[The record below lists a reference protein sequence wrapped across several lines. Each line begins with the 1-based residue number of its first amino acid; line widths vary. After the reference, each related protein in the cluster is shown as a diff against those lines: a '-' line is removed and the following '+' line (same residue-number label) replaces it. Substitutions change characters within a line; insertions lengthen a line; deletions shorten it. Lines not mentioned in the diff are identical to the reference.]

1 MLVAF
6 VTSRSITRAER
17 TLRIRQHAIESSMNA
32 IIISS
37 GTKPNNPIEYINP
50 AFFQITGYT
59 SADATGRNWS
69 FLLGNE
75 HEQPGV
81 GEIFAAFREQNKG
94 HAVLRN
100 FRKDGSPFWNDL
112 YVAPVRDETG
122 KVTHFVSIMNDITET
137 KNYEKQLEHQNNY
150 DTLTE
155 LANNNLLRER
165 MKQAITYAR
174 RRKVVMVVA
183 LLDLDNFRLINE
195 SIGHKA
201 GDELLKI
208 VAGRIKSC
216 VRESDTVAR
225 VSGDEFAV
233 ILPDQ
238 ASAGNVSKVLQRI
251 AVSIATYP
259 HIAEVLQKILS
270 AVSQPTV
277 LMEQEVD
284 ITCSMGV
291 SLYPWLTG
299 LILFGLG
306 QGFQLFA
313 RRV

>member
-1 MLVAF
+1 M
-6 VTSRSITRAER
+6 
-17 TLRIRQHAIESSMNA
+17 
-32 IIISS
+32 
-37 GTKPNNPIEYINP
+37 
-50 AFFQITGYT
+50 
-59 SADATGRNWS
+59 
-69 FLLGNE
+69 
-75 HEQPGV
+75 
-81 GEIFAAFREQNKG
+81 
-94 HAVLRN
+94 
-100 FRKDGSPFWNDL
+100 
-112 YVAPVRDETG
+112 
-122 KVTHFVSIMNDITET
+122 
-137 KNYEKQLEHQNNY
+137 
-150 DTLTE
+150 TE